1 MKRFVS
7 LILSVC
13 FLFSINTVSYAANI
27 SSRKASNPVIQSM
40 NDKYHVDF
48 SGMSIDELNKFID
61 KMKDEDQTRASG
73 NLLNNTQLAWLAAAQ
88 IARDK
93 GYECAALMVE
103 FSVYNIDYSESVTD
117 SSTPL
122 LDKLNTTTV
131 FNNYKNKVLNSGLK
145 DFSGGSWSFTIQK
158 SDNADL
164 FYALHRVSTSG
175 TGFMIGN
182 SIMYYL
188 ITVHD
193 TFDFAW
199 LGLHWQSSNY
209 SSSQLVYAYG
219 YPSQINGADARYRM
233 CKSSGY
239 IRSQTSKYLKGD
251 WDLTGGFSGG
261 PLVEYISGAGY
272 VAIGIHKDGSTI
284 DGSSYPTSYTGAL
297 RITQSLYTLFL
308 SYRG

>member
-122 LDKLNTTTV
+122 LQSDSPAHRHSLPAAAWCPWAGNTRRPM
-131 FNNYKNKVLNSGLK
+131 S
-145 DFSGGSWSFTIQK
+145 S
-158 SDNADL
+158 
-164 FYALHRVSTSG
+164 
-175 TGFMIGN
+175 
-182 SIMYYL
+182 
-188 ITVHD
+188 
-193 TFDFAW
+193 
-199 LGLHWQSSNY
+199 LGQHF
-209 SSSQLVYAYG
+209 
-219 YPSQINGADARYRM
+219 SQISILEVLPHPAAN
-233 CKSSGY
+233 
-239 IRSQTSKYLKGD
+239 
-251 WDLTGGFSGG
+251 
-261 PLVEYISGAGY
+261 
-272 VAIGIHKDGSTI
+272 H
-284 DGSSYPTSYTGAL
+284 
-297 RITQSLYTLFL
+297 
-308 SYRG
+308 